1 MWERPALPF
10 VFMLFLGAPVLA
22 LNANGLRNKLVEI
35 PKASPAAALRYAVDG
50 LALGAQ
56 VKSGSERYQRYQCSP
71 SDQFSGFISCN
82 EEHTTPG
89 KEVTRSHSILQSQDG
104 AAYYINSYFE
114 PAFFDPNDIQN
125 EINRMSSEF
134 GQQARVIQMPQR
146 EGLPNAVMAI
156 WGAIQLEPLNPD
168 ELSKVASGGSH
179 PGILVSFLGDVER
192 SAKAGVPVYR
202 LAGSAGFLWAATFDQ
217 NGRGVLRYLAIDD
230 SKIEPSRQ
238 VVANPPAPV
247 PAASFESGTQTTS
260 SKGSSISPLVAQ
272 PGQQSRSQT
281 EDTQAQLTENQSATT
296 PGLESGNQTT
306 ASQGSVNPLV
316 AAQPSLQQQELR
328 PQTEDAQA
336 QGKESEYRSD
346 LEEQKRLAEE
356 ADRQR
361 QEAQQPATII
371 EVVIAIFVLLCGV
384 AVATFLRMKRQTAL
398 KQIKVC
404 EEHQIASEDNRT
416 EPIEATKPIASRDA
430 VAPQSRQDQ
439 SAYVS
444 AYSELQRKRLR
455 HYRDRAKKFRASAAK
470 TNKRTDLPALI
481 QLAQLCDILADGI
494 MAQLHADTPHRPQ
507 LTTHNVVATAH
518 SRGRRLTFNVE

>member
-1 MWERPALPF
+1 MWEHPALPF

-35 PKASPAAALRYAVDG
+35 PKASPAAVRYAVDG

-104 AAYYINSYFE
+104 AAYYIDSYFE

-134 GQQARVIQMPQR
+134 GQEARVIQMPQR

-168 ELSKVASGGSH
+168 EVSNVASGGSH
-179 PGILVSFLGDVER
+179 PGILVSFLGDLER

-217 NGRGVLRYLAIDD
+217 NGKGVLRYLAIDD

-238 VVANPPAPV
+238 IASNQPAPA
-247 PAASFESGTQTTS
+247 PTLSF
-260 SKGSSISPLVAQ
+260 
-272 PGQQSRSQT
+272 
-281 EDTQAQLTENQSATT
+281 
-296 PGLESGNQTT
+296 ESGNQTT
-306 ASQGSVNPLV
+306 SSQGPANPPV

-328 PQTEDAQA
+328 SQTEDAQA
-336 QGKESEYRSD
+336 QGKESEYRPD

-361 QEAQQPATII
+361 QEAQQLATII

-384 AVATFLRMKRQTAL
+384 AVATFLRLKRQTAL

-404 EEHQIASEDNRT
+404 EEDQIASEDNRT
-416 EPIEATKPIASRDA
+416 KPVEATKPIPSRDIA
-430 VAPQSRQDQ
+430 VAPESRQDQ
-439 SAYVS
+439 SAYAS
-444 AYSELQRKRLR
+444 ANSELQRKRLR
-455 HYRDRAKKFRASAAK
+455 HYRDRARRFRASAAK
-470 TNKRTDLPALI
+470 TNKQTNRPALI
-481 QLAQLCDILADGI
+481 QLAQLCDMLADGI
-494 MAQLHADTPHRPQ
+494 MLRADTPHRP
-507 LTTHNVVATAH
+507 N
-518 SRGRRLTFNVE
+518 

>member
-1 MWERPALPF
+1 MWDRSALPF
-10 VFMLFLGAPVLA
+10 VFMIFLGAPVLA
-22 LNANGLRNKLVEI
+22 LNVNGLRNKLVEI

-89 KEVTRSHSILQSQDG
+89 KDVTRSHSILQSQDG

-125 EINRMSSEF
+125 EINRMSFEF

-168 ELSKVASGGSH
+168 EVSKVASGGSH

-238 VVANPPAPV
+238 VAANPPAPV
-247 PAASFESGTQTTS
+247 PAPSFESGTQTTS
-260 SKGSSISPLVAQ
+260 SQGSSISPLVAQ

-281 EDTQAQLTENQSATT
+281 EDT
-296 PGLESGNQTT
+296 
-306 ASQGSVNPLV
+306 
-316 AAQPSLQQQELR
+316 
-328 PQTEDAQA
+328 
-336 QGKESEYRSD
+336 
-346 LEEQKRLAEE
+346 
-356 ADRQR
+356 R
-361 QEAQQPATII
+361 QEAQQLATII

-384 AVATFLRMKRQTAL
+384 AVATFLRMKRQAAL
-398 KQIKVC
+398 KQIKLC
-404 EEHQIASEDNRT
+404 EENQIASEDNRT
-416 EPIEATKPIASRDA
+416 KPIEATKPIASRDIA
-430 VAPQSRQDQ
+430 VAPESRQDQ

-444 AYSELQRKRLR
+444 ASSELQRKRLR
-455 HYRDRAKKFRASAAK
+455 HYRDRAKRFRTSAAK
-470 TNKRTDLPALI
+470 TNERTDLPALI

-507 LTTHNVVATAH
+507 VTTN
-518 SRGRRLTFNVE
+518 